1 MITLENVTKT
11 YSGETTIGPINV
23 EIPSGGI
30 TSLVGPNGAG
40 KSTVLTMMGRLLSP
54 DNGKI
59 TVGGLDVSKAKS
71 NDVAKKLSILRQEN
85 HFVTRLTVRQL
96 IGFGRYPHSQ
106 GRLTVDDE
114 VHINKALDFL
124 NLTALQ
130 DRYLDELSGGQRQ
143 RAYVAMVL
151 AQDTEY
157 MFLDEP
163 LNNLDMSH
171 SVQMMRQ
178 LRAAADELGRT
189 VIIVMHDI
197 NFASRYSDNILAMN
211 DGVVTHFDSCADTM
225 KSSVLSEIFGTSVR
239 IIDDVDGPLAVY
251 F

>member
-11 YSGETTIGPINV
+11 YSGETTLGPIDP

-30 TSLVGPNGAG
+30 TSLVGPHGAG
-40 KSTVLTMMGRLLSP
+40 KSTLLTMMGRMLTP
-54 DNGKI
+54 DSGNV
-59 TVGGLDVSKAKS
+59 TVGVLAVANSRS
-71 NDVAKKLSILRQEN
+71 NDVARKLDILLQQN
-85 HFVTRLTVRQL
+85 HCVTRLTVRQL
-96 IGFGRYPHSQ
+96 IGVGRYPHSH
-106 GRLTVDDE
+106 GRLTIDDE
-114 VHINKALDFL
+114 KHINASLEFL
-124 NLTALQ
+124 SLTALQ

-157 MFLDEP
+157 VFLDEP

-178 LRAAADELGRT
+178 LRKAADELGRT
-189 VIIVMHDI
+189 VIMVMHDI
-197 NFASRYSDNILAMN
+197 NFASRYSDHILAMN
-211 DGVVTHFDSCADTM
+211 DGQVTHFDSCADTM